1 MIDESELQ
9 RQIESDRRDQQKD
22 VLRLCIA
29 FGLVAI
35 GISPLGLWHTLAVLA
50 GLWWVVIILDGRFA
64 SNKSLRWLEEKI
76 MARIGQA
83 RT

>member
-1 MIDESELQ
+1 MFDESEFQ
-9 RQIESDRRDQQKD
+9 RRFESDQRDQQKD
-22 VLRLCIA
+22 VLGLCIA

-50 GLWWVVIILDGRFA
+50 GLWWVVMILDRRFA
-64 SNKSLRWLEEKI
+64 SNKRLRWLEEKI
-76 MARIGQA
+76 MARIGKA